1 MYLFFSGKHSLLN
14 EIHTQSPRESEK
26 LIDFS
31 VIFVMGSKHSFCGP
45 TVFHVGVGGGDKEMA
60 KWLLLLILCNSQV
73 FLERKQC
80 HVAVT
85 KCDLVT

>member
-1 MYLFFSGKHSLLN
+1 
-14 EIHTQSPRESEK
+14 
-26 LIDFS
+26 
-31 VIFVMGSKHSFCGP
+31 MGSKHSFFGP

-60 KWLLLLILCNSQV
+60 KWLLLLILCNSQL
-73 FLERKQC
+73 FLEGKQC

>member
-1 MYLFFSGKHSLLN
+1 
-14 EIHTQSPRESEK
+14 
-26 LIDFS
+26 
-31 VIFVMGSKHSFCGP
+31 MGSKHSFCGP

-60 KWLLLLILCNSQV
+60 KWLLLLILCNSEV

-85 KCDLVT
+85 KMRLGNVTNLMSKLGFKQNQASTENRLSRGLLIHKMSYCQ